1 MSNNTNI
8 FEILKSYWGYSVFRE
23 PQQQIIE
30 ATLRQEDILALLPT
44 GGGKS
49 ICFQVPAMAMDGVC
63 LVVSPLIALMK
74 DQVENLN
81 KRGIQA
87 HAIYSGL
94 HHEEIKTILGNCLF
108 GGVKFLYLSP
118 ERLASETIKEYLQKM
133 PVNLLAIDEAHCI
146 SQWGHEFRPE
156 YRRIAE
162 VRLLL
167 PNVPV
172 LALTASATPDVVE
185 DIMEQLAFKKK
196 LVFKK
201 SFERQNLHYV
211 VRKTEDKYGKLL
223 QSIKGVKGSGLV
235 YVRNR
240 KMTAEIADYLN
251 KNGIVASYYH
261 AGLESSE
268 RSKRQEDWIK
278 GKVQIMACTNAF
290 GMGID
295 KPDCRLVIHFEMPD
309 CLEAYYQEA
318 GRAGRDGNKA
328 YCLLLYHGSDAAQAL
343 AKLEQ
348 QYPEPE
354 YIRLI
359 YEQLGSYLRI
369 PIGEQ
374 TDDFHALDLAKFS
387 LQIKQH
393 PIKVNAAINLLSQ
406 CEVIQLSEGFFEQN
420 KLKINLSPQALQSL
434 QNQNEKWFS
443 LLQLLLR
450 MQGGLFEEAKAIS
463 LNLIAMKANL
473 SEGEL
478 LVELQKMQEHG
489 FIEFSKAS
497 ALPSIQFINER
508 VDKRYLK
515 LDTKRINQRKQVQ
528 LNKLEA
534 MIKFAD
540 SDLICRSRSMLL
552 YFGESNAGDC
562 GACDIC
568 LEKDRDHLTQKKLD
582 DITKKMS
589 QLKGLKPLS
598 MKELGSIIKGVNPKD
613 LVSACRFLADKG
625 VIALNYEQEI
635 TWIGEK

>member
-1 MSNNTNI
+1 MSNKADI
-8 FEILKSYWGYSVFRE
+8 FEILKSYWGYTVFRE

-30 ATLRQEDILALLPT
+30 ATLRQEDVLALLPT

-49 ICFQVPAMAMDGVC
+49 ICFQVPAMAMEGVC

-74 DQVENLN
+74 DQVENLS

-87 HAIYSGL
+87 HAIYSGM
-94 HHEEIKTILGNCLF
+94 HNEEIKTILGNCLY

-118 ERLASETIKEYLQKM
+118 ERLASETLRDYLLKM

-172 LALTASATPDVVE
+172 LALTASATPNVVA
-185 DIMEQLAFKKK
+185 DMMEQLSFKKK
-196 LVFKK
+196 LLFKK

-240 KMTAEIADYLN
+240 KMTAEIAAYLT
-251 KNGIVASYYH
+251 KNGIVASFYH
-261 AGLESSE
+261 AGLEASE

-328 YCLLLYHGSDAAQAL
+328 YCLLLYHASDAAQAH

-348 QYPEPE
+348 QYPEPD
-354 YIRLI
+354 YIRLV

-369 PIGEQ
+369 PIGENSE
-374 TDDFHALDLAKFS
+374 TFHALDLSKFS
-387 LQIKQH
+387 LHIKQH

-406 CEVIQLSEGFFEQN
+406 LEVLQLSEGFFEQD
-420 KLKINLSPQALQSL
+420 KLKITISTQELQNLQSK
-434 QNQNEKWFS
+434 QETWFAI
-443 LLQLLLR
+443 LQLLLR
-450 MQGGLFEEAKAIS
+450 MQGGLFEDAKSIS

-473 SEGEL
+473 SESEL
-478 LVELQKMQEHG
+478 LGELQKMQEHG
-489 FIEFSKAS
+489 LIEFVKAS
-497 ALPSIQFINER
+497 ALPSIQFVNER

-515 LDTKRINQRKQVQ
+515 LDTKRIKQRKQVQ
-528 LNKLEA
+528 LDKLDA

-562 GACDIC
+562 GSCDIC
-568 LEKDRDHLTQKKLD
+568 LEKDKNHLTPKKLES
-582 DITKKMS
+582 ITKNLS
-589 QLKGLKPLS
+589 QIKGMKPLS
-598 MKELGSIIKGVNPKD
+598 IREIGLIMKGINPKD
-613 LVSACRFLADKG
+613 LVSACRYLADKG
-625 VIALNYEQEI
+625 VIALNNEQEI